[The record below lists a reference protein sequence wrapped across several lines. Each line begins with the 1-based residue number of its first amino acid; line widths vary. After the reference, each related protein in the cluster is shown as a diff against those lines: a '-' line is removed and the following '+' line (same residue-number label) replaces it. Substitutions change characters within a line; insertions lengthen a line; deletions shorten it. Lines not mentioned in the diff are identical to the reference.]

1 LHFETIVKLNKRL
14 PLPRVKKELR
24 ILVVEDGTG
33 DVEWMGELKKSGL
46 KFQSHCVQNREM
58 LLEELERF
66 PPDIILSDYRPPHSG
81 GYKVLQTARDR
92 LPDVP
97 IIYVAESE
105 PKGNGGKVLKNIEV
119 VPKRHLSE
127 LVPAVQRALRLAEE
141 RAKRKETEEAL
152 RKSEER
158 YRSLVDNLR
167 DCSICNLDPNG
178 VVVSW
183 NEASERLEGYKSE
196 EVLGQHFSI
205 FFQDSDRKAKP
216 AAFLKKAAK
225 GEISEE
231 LWQRRKDDSN
241 YWSHLLLFPLCD
253 APGNITGFTRMSH
266 NLSGP
271 RKLQEKVEAMQKE
284 YEERLALLASQYK
297 DAIEELESFSYSVS
311 HDLRAPVRHI
321 DGFTEILQR
330 AAQKEL
336 SPDSRGLLQV
346 IGESSRLMG
355 KMIDGLLVFSR
366 LSRMELAPEKTDVTE
381 LVRSITRELEMA
393 HPTRNISW
401 SIQKLP
407 VLEADRIPLRQVFSY
422 LLVNA
427 VKFTQPR
434 AVARI
439 EIGAE
444 QTEADQIFFVR
455 DNGVG
460 FNPEYTH
467 KLFGIFQRLHGTS
480 EFEGLG
486 VGLACAKRL
495 MTRLGG
501 RVWAQG
507 SEGEGACFYFS
518 IPRT

>member
-1 LHFETIVKLNKRL
+1 MVKLNNGPVL
-14 PLPRVKKELR
+14 LRVKKELR

-46 KFQSHCVQNREM
+46 KFQSHSVQNREM

-66 PPDIILSDYRPPHSG
+66 SPDIILSDYRPPHSG
-81 GYKVLQTARDR
+81 GYKVLQAARER
-92 LPDVP
+92 LMDIP

-105 PKGNGGKVLKNIEV
+105 PKGNGGKVLKNSDV
-119 VPKRHLSE
+119 VPKRHLSD

-141 RAKRKETEEAL
+141 RAKRKEAEEAL

-167 DCSICNLDPNG
+167 DCSICNLDPSG
-178 VVVSW
+178 TIISW

-196 EVLGQHFSI
+196 EVLGQHYSV
-205 FFQDSDRKAKP
+205 FFQEADRKTKP
-216 AAFLKKAAK
+216 SLFLKKAAAQ

-231 LWQRRKDDSN
+231 LWQKRKDETG

-253 APGNITGFTRMSH
+253 ASGQITGFTRMSH
-266 NLSGP
+266 DLSGP
-271 RKLQEKVEAMQKE
+271 KKFQEQVEALQKE
-284 YEERLALLASQYK
+284 YDGRLAQLAAQYK
-297 DAIEELESFSYSVS
+297 DAIKELESFSYSVS

-336 SPDSRGLLQV
+336 SADSRGILQV

-366 LSRMELAPEKTDVTE
+366 LSRNELVPEKVDVNE
-381 LVRSITRELEMA
+381 LVRILTRELELA
-393 HPTRNISW
+393 HPTRKIAW
-401 SIQKLP
+401 SVQNLP
-407 VLEADRIPLRQVFSY
+407 TLEADAATLRQLFSY
-422 LLVNA
+422 LMANA

-434 AVARI
+434 TAARI
-439 EIGAE
+439 EIGGE
-444 QTEADQIFFVR
+444 QTETEQIFFVR

-495 MTRLGG
+495 TTRLGG

-507 SEGEGACFYFS
+507 KEGEGACFYFS
-518 IPRT
+518 IPRR